1 MGWRPGYVQVG
12 VVAAD
17 VHRLLEFYRD
27 VLGLPFE
34 QSLPIHEGL
43 VLHFFAIGD
52 ARFKIAE
59 VTPAPPVAAP
69 PGGVEAATGIRWI
82 TLECDDL
89 DDVVARCES
98 AGVRFVMPPQEAPSD
113 SGARFTMI
121 EDPEGNWIEIVQ
133 RSS

>member
-1 MGWRPGYVQVG
+1 MGWRPGHVQVG

-17 VHRLLEFYRD
+17 AHRLLEFYGE

-43 VLHFFAIGD
+43 VLHFFAVGD
-52 ARFKIAE
+52 ARLKVAE
-59 VTPAPPVAAP
+59 VTPVPPALAP

-89 DDVVARCES
+89 DAVVARCES
-98 AGVRFVMPPQEAPSD
+98 AGVRVVMPPRQAPTD
-113 SGARFTMI
+113 AGTRFTMI

-133 RSS
+133 RSG